1 MKHNHP
7 TWILWPPFLFI
18 RILFFEEDKIF
29 FTFFCF
35 VPFGTSTFFDG
46 HDDGDFS
53 PIASETS
60 FIYSAIERRL
70 VLWFGGQSEWRK
82 VFKRQEKNRWGAPK
96 IIVCFLRES
105 WGEKSRRES
114 HRSLWEVGKLSPVTV
129 ELRFRHQQRTFTIW
143 MSHENQNN
151 NGRERERER
160 KTTGRYLV
168 PTRRQNQPTKCF
180 SFSLL
185 RRRQTDIPHRRSPI
199 DLEFWISCCGR

>member
-82 VFKRQEKNRWGAPK
+82 VFKSEKTGKKKTDEVRQRLSCVSCEKAG
-96 IIVCFLRES
+96 
-105 WGEKSRRES
+105 
-114 HRSLWEVGKLSPVTV
+114 GKKVD
-129 ELRFRHQQRTFTIW
+129 
-143 MSHENQNN
+143 EN
-151 NGRERERER
+151 
-160 KTTGRYLV
+160 
-168 PTRRQNQPTKCF
+168 
-180 SFSLL
+180 
-185 RRRQTDIPHRRSPI
+185 HI
-199 DLEFWISCCGR
+199 DLYGKSVNFLP